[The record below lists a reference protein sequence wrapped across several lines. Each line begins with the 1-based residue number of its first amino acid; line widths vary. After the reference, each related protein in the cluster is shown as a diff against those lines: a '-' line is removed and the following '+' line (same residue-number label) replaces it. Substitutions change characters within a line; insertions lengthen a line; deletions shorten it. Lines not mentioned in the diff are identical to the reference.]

1 MLYRFGSYYHVC
13 MFALTYLV
21 FTFAWLMYIF
31 SVLLPYYY
39 MGVGNCVKLGLG
51 LGFRV

>member
-1 MLYRFGSYYHVC
+1 

-51 LGFRV
+51 LGFRVYMEKNDIIACN